1 MKESDYASVIS
12 LYLSLFQSLSGP
24 QLSIFCFAFSSI
36 DRRRFVST
44 PGQADS
50 LAKGSTEIHIGPY
63 AAAITPVH
71 TQMKPASDNKNSGT
85 DEPVC
90 RAGIETQTQNGH
102 VDTAGEGR
110 VRRIGRVALTYI
122 RCRV

>member
-1 MKESDYASVIS
+1 MQIGENITVFLIIISVIEPH
-12 LYLSLFQSLSGP
+12 LCAKWDRGP
-24 QLSIFCFAFSSI
+24 FCFAFSSI
-36 DRRRFVST
+36 VTRRLVST

-50 LAKGSTEIHIGPY
+50 LAKGSAEIHIGPY

-90 RAGIETQTQNGH
+90 RAGIET
-102 VDTAGEGR
+102 
-110 VRRIGRVALTYI
+110 
-122 RCRV
+122 